1 MDNVWKSFFS
11 ELIWYIRGDDLHLLP
26 LIWFCQHVIWN
37 SKFCEETL
45 KWYFLDWP
53 SLPSVPF
60 PISYQVQRILF
71 NVYLRIHNDRI
82 INWIMKNIL
91 VSAPFI
97 RILFALTKFIIVT
110 SNFGSEV
117 PGAIYTSTPYRLGLG
132 GRGIDHCS
140 T

>member
-1 MDNVWKSFFS
+1 
-11 ELIWYIRGDDLHLLP
+11 
-26 LIWFCQHVIWN
+26 
-37 SKFCEETL
+37 
-45 KWYFLDWP
+45 
-53 SLPSVPF
+53 
-60 PISYQVQRILF
+60 
-71 NVYLRIHNDRI
+71 
-82 INWIMKNIL
+82 MKNIL